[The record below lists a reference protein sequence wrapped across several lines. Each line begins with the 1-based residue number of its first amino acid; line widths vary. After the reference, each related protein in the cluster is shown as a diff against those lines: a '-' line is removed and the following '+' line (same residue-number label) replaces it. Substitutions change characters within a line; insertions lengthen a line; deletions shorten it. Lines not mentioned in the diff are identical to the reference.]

1 MRFLPKYYSLP
12 SNIPS
17 RELHRLPPWGGDDP
31 EKCLTGRDFITV
43 LPTDGSC
50 RASLLKRRAMLD
62 IYPRTVQVK
71 ELDHLRTS
79 RRSAENPCNNSVM
92 VQCKHLWHESRGDG
106 LPTHPNSREILYSRP
121 SDSKHLWL
129 LTDYHPC
136 HYSCELYVLR
146 FPPCWGRD

>member
-79 RRSAENPCNNSVM
+79 RGLLRTLVTIQSWSSASIYGTSHEEMDSQLIPTQGRSYIP
-92 VQCKHLWHESRGDG
+92 D
-106 LPTHPNSREILYSRP
+106 
-121 SDSKHLWL
+121 
-129 LTDYHPC
+129 
-136 HYSCELYVLR
+136 
-146 FPPCWGRD
+146 PPIRSTCGC